1 MTDRVTKIDSK
12 IVGWK
17 IVESPGDNKNSESH
31 VKKET
36 LSSEKKKRPTI
47 LPGYTYALRS
57 QLLKNTLY
65 ITIND
70 IEEDGTV
77 RPFEIFFNTRDTS
90 KFVELQIIT
99 RLISAIFRRSETAT
113 FVIDELRAVANPE
126 NTGYMRPPRDGE
138 NKGSYIPSIFYEIGE
153 VIELHYE
160 KMKEPNRNI
169 APAGTTMLSKE
180 IKTMPTITTD
190 IPVGEKCPN
199 CHEKT
204 AHRKDGC
211 LTCLSCGYSK
221 CG

>member
-1 MTDRVTKIDSK
+1 MTDKVTSIDSK

-17 IVESPGDNKNSESH
+17 IVESPSDNENSGNN

-36 LSSEKKKRPTI
+36 LSSEKKKRPMV

-160 KMKEPNRNI
+160 KMKNDNRSMTPI
-169 APAGTTMLSKE
+169 GTTSISTTTE
-180 IKTMPTITTD
+180 VTPSVTMV
-190 IPVGEKCPN
+190 IPEGEKCPN